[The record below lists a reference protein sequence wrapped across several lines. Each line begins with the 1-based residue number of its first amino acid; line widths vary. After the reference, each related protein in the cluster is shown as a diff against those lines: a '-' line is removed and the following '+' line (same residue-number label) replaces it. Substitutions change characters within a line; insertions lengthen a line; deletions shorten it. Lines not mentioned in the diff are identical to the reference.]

1 MNGTACGGFTTCEW
15 YSEQTMRTVI
25 VRGRAA
31 LPEPLRAMIEHGST
45 SFQECHV
52 PGPTPLPRDVDR
64 IVFFSDGDDPDV
76 TAAARQAARAE
87 RKDRSE
93 KLVFVSAGTPATVA
107 GLSANEMYAWPA
119 DEDRLKM
126 AFMTGA

>member
-1 MNGTACGGFTTCEW
+1 
-15 YSEQTMRTVI
+15 MRTVI

-31 LPEPLRAMIEHGST
+31 LPGPLREMIEHGST

-64 IVFFSDGDDPDV
+64 IVFFSEGNDPDV

-87 RKDRSE
+87 RKDRAE
-93 KLVFVSAGTPATVA
+93 KLVFVSSGTAAAKVE
-107 GLSANEMYAWPA
+107 GLSPNEHYAWPA